1 METMIV
7 VAEAER
13 NVNAYPFGPLGV
25 ARRWAD
31 RLGRATLV
39 SDCLPAVQPAQRWRL
54 DGLGCRPVEE
64 PRARGL
70 AGDDS
75 LLSRARELAD
85 AGALQLV
92 TSGRSHLPP
101 RCWMA
106 RSGKRPGSV
115 ARGEDVVRVDGV
127 AASPH
132 DR

>member
-13 NVNAYPFGPLGV
+13 NVNLTLRAT
-25 ARRWAD
+25 RRRAMLAD

-92 TSGRSHLPP
+92 TSGRSRLPP

-106 RSGKRPGSV
+106 RSG
-115 ARGEDVVRVDGV
+115 
-127 AASPH
+127 
-132 DR
+132 